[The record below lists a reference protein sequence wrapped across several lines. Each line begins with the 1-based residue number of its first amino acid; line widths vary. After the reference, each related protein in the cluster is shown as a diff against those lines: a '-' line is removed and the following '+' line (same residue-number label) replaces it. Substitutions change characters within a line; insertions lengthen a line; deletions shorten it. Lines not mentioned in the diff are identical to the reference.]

1 MDSNELERSAMSN
14 ARQQQLVLLV
24 RVLLALLL
32 AAWGA
37 GHGGLFGAIGMGLL
51 GLFGWV
57 VLVLPAFFLIRR
69 LPRPDEQPV
78 PSIGQCLRAAALEW
92 QAYERVFSWHQPFGE
107 RRRPDR
113 LGPEHRGRRGV
124 LMLHGF
130 RCNRGL
136 WNDWVDQL
144 DAQGIPHVALTMTPP
159 FASID
164 ANAEAIEAAVQALE
178 RATGLPPVVVAHSMG
193 GLALRAWRRATQSAP
208 TRLHH
213 VFTLGTPHAGTLMAQ
228 FSGALNARQMRMR
241 SDWLQALAE
250 SESPVWWQRFT
261 CIYSGCD
268 QVVCPSI
275 LAVLPNAR
283 TLAVPA
289 AGHLQLVFEPVVR
302 EAVMAV
308 LGKDV
313 RPLR

>member
-1 MDSNELERSAMSN
+1 MDSNELGRSLMSN
-14 ARQQQLVLLV
+14 ARQQQLVLMV

-37 GHGGLFGAIGMGLL
+37 GHWGLAGALGMGLL

-57 VLVLPAFFLIRR
+57 FLVLPAFFLIRR
-69 LPRPDEQPV
+69 LPRPEGQPV
-78 PSIGQCLRAAALEW
+78 ASLRQCLRAAALEW
-92 QAYERVFSWHQPFGE
+92 LAYERVFSWHQPFGE
-107 RRRPDR
+107 ARRSDR
-113 LGPEHRGRRGV
+113 LGSEHRGRRGV

-136 WNDWVDQL
+136 WNDWVDAL

-164 ANAEAIEAAVQALE
+164 ANAEAIEAAVQTLE

-208 TRLHH
+208 ERLHH

-228 FSGALNARQMRMR
+228 FSGALNARQMRMQ
-241 SDWLQALAE
+241 SEWLLALAE
-250 SESPVWWQRFT
+250 SESPGWWQRFT
-261 CIYSGCD
+261 CIFSCCD

-275 LAVLPNAR
+275 LAVLPDAR
-283 TLAVPA
+283 MLAVPA
-289 AGHLQLVFEPVVR
+289 SGHLQLVFEPAVR
-302 EAVMAV
+302 AAVMAELV
-308 LGKDV
+308 EEG
-313 RPLR
+313 RARR

>member
-1 MDSNELERSAMSN
+1 MSN
-14 ARQQQLVLLV
+14 ARQQQLVLMV
-24 RVLLALLL
+24 RVLLAMLL
-32 AAWGA
+32 AMWGTGHWGLA
-37 GHGGLFGAIGMGLL
+37 GAMAMGLL

-69 LPRPDEQPV
+69 LPRPQGQPE
-78 PSIGQCLRAAALEW
+78 PGIGQCLRAAALEW

-113 LGPEHRGRRGV
+113 IGPEHRGRRGV

-136 WNDWVDQL
+136 WNDWVDAL
-144 DAQGIPHVALTMTPP
+144 DAQGIAHVALTMTPP

-164 ANAEAIEAAVQALE
+164 ANAEAIESAVQALE

-193 GLALRAWRRATQSAP
+193 GLALRAWRRATKSAP

-228 FSGALNARQMRMR
+228 FSGALNARQMRMQ
-241 SDWLQALAE
+241 SEWLQALAE
-250 SESPVWWQRFT
+250 SESPAWWRQFT
-261 CIYSGCD
+261 CIYSCCD

-275 LAVLPNAR
+275 LTVLPEAR

-289 AGHLQLVFEPVVR
+289 VGHLQLVFEPVVR

-308 LGKDV
+308 LQQDA
-313 RPLR
+313 RSPQ